1 VNVVDGAFIESIMAF
16 VALFSLSSWI
26 PQIARM
32 LERKQT
38 DDFSLWTTIILIICN
53 TAWWLYSL
61 YIESISFFIQQS
73 LTLIMLFWF
82 GVLIV
87 RYRTTPLLFT
97 RQAGVES

>member
-1 VNVVDGAFIESIMAF
+1 MEGAFIESIMAF
-16 VALFSLSSWI
+16 VAVFSLSSWI

-32 LERKQT
+32 IERKQT

-53 TAWWLYSL
+53 SAWWLYSI
-61 YIESISFFIQQS
+61 YIESISFLIQQS

-82 GVLIV
+82 GVLII

-97 RQAGVES
+97 RKSDVES